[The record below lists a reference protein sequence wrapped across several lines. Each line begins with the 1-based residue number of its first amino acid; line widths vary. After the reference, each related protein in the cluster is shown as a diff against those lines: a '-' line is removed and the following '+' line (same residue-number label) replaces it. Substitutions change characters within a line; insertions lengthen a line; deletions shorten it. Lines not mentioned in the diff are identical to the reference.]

1 MLSEMMS
8 TDQFSQGMG
17 QFMNIY
23 LTMQKNMNDAVE
35 RYLAGLNVP
44 TRSDVVDLAAR
55 VATLEHRLAD
65 LESAGRT
72 SGRAPGSRA
81 KARPPRTKQP
91 PSRRATTTKGRKK

>member
-17 QFMNIY
+17 QFMNVY
-23 LTMQKNMNDAVE
+23 LTMQRNMNDAVE

-55 VATLEHRLAD
+55 VATLEHRLSE
-65 LESAGRT
+65 LESGAKS
-72 SGRAPGSRA
+72 SGRSASPRA
-81 KARPPRTKQP
+81 RPRPPRTKQP
-91 PSRRATTTKGRKK
+91 PSRQATTKGRKK